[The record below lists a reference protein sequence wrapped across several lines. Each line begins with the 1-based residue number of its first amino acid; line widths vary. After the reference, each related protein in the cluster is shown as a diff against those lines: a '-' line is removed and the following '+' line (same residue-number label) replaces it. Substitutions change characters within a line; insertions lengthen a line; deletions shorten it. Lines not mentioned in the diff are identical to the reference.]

1 MKAVLLRETGGP
13 DRLEYTDV
21 AEPSAA
27 SGQALVRVRAAGINF
42 LDVLVRQG
50 RYPQPPPLPT
60 VPGGEVAGEVHGRRV
75 IGLLDGGCGGYAE
88 LAAVDERW
96 LVPLPDDASFEEGAS
111 FLMTFLTAWLPLTRH
126 ARAERGRTVLVH
138 AAAGGVGSAAVQVA
152 RHLGADV
159 VATASSEEK
168 REFARSLGAQ
178 ATYGYDEFTERVR
191 ADVVVDPVGGDV
203 FAQSLRTLNPG
214 GTLVAIGFAGGAWP
228 EVDPALLVGRN
239 IGVHGFY
246 LGRLMGRRP
255 ELVRAAIDELLA
267 VWRDGA
273 FRPVVGAVFPLA
285 EAADAHR
292 LIEERHHR
300 GKVVLVP

>member
-42 LDVLVRQG
+42 LDLLVRQG

-60 VPGGEVAGEVHGRRV
+60 VPGGEVAGEVDGRRV

-111 FLMTFLTAWLPLTRH
+111 FLMTFLTAWLPLTRQVRLEPG
-126 ARAERGRTVLVH
+126 ATVLVH
-138 AAAGGVGSAAVQVA
+138 AAAGGVGSAAVQLAKHMGA
-152 RHLGADV
+152 RV

-168 REFARSLGAQ
+168 REFALG
-178 ATYGYDEFTERVR
+178 
-191 ADVVVDPVGGDV
+191 
-203 FAQSLRTLNPG
+203 
-214 GTLVAIGFAGGAWP
+214 
-228 EVDPALLVGRN
+228 
-239 IGVHGFY
+239 
-246 LGRLMGRRP
+246 
-255 ELVRAAIDELLA
+255 
-267 VWRDGA
+267 
-273 FRPVVGAVFPLA
+273 
-285 EAADAHR
+285 
-292 LIEERHHR
+292 
-300 GKVVLVP
+300 